1 MYLLKY
7 ASQEQEPPK
16 EIKNEI
22 VLSAYASLEQY
33 KWTEQEHDDYFR
45 AEMAIQQEI
54 DKFEEKFN
62 AGMEK
67 GIEKEKIETAK
78 EMLIENGP
86 IEQIARY
93 TTKLTIEE
101 IKKLKAEK
109 YKV

>member
-1 MYLLKY
+1 MHLLKY

-45 AEMAIQQEI
+45 TEMAIQQEI

-67 GIEKEKIETAK
+67 GKIETAK
-78 EMLIENGP
+78 EMLIENEP
-86 IEQIARY
+86 IEKIARY
-93 TTKLTIEE
+93 TKLTIEE
-101 IKKLKAEK
+101 IKKLEAEI
-109 YKV
+109 